1 MIAFYGWIF
10 TFLSVWGLRWIIGI
24 IGYNPT
30 IRWWNCLL
38 YSTGNPQIWAYNVSV
53 FPVDVPFNQS
63 IWHSFWNVFGSRR
76 AKKGIR
82 SWRYG
87 GFLYPV
93 GTPKLFI
100 LIGCS
105 MMFHNKPSSYWG
117 TPILGNPPNIFGSR
131 GKWVREG
138 SKELHPGKNLE
149 TLAGGKTHRSSKI
162 PLSIQETPWPWH
174 AVA

>member
-38 YSTGNPQIWAYNVSV
+38 YSTGNPQIWAYNVPV

-117 TPILGNPPNIFGSR
+117 SPILRKAEHVSKTQTQSLAILKSQSNKLCNISTR
-131 GKWVREG
+131 
-138 SKELHPGKNLE
+138 LL
-149 TLAGGKTHRSSKI
+149 
-162 PLSIQETPWPWH
+162 LSIHTSIE
-174 AVA
+174 A